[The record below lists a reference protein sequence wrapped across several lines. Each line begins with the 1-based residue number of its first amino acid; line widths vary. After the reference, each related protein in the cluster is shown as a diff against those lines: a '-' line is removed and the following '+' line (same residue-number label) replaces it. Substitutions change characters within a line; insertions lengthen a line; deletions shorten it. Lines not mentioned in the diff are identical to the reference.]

1 MSFGLRNAAQSF
13 QRFID
18 EVLFGIDFCYSYID
32 DILVA
37 SVSEEE
43 HIKHLQIIFERL
55 REYSLVVNPK
65 KWVFGQSEVKFLG
78 YITSSKN
85 CIRT

>member
-18 EVLFGIDFCYSYID
+18 EVIFGLDFCYSYID
-32 DILVA
+32 DILMA

-43 HIKHLQIIFERL
+43 HIKHLPIIFERL
-55 REYSLVVNPK
+55 REYSLLIQKNA
-65 KWVFGQSEVKFLG
+65 FLD
-78 YITSSKN
+78 SQK
-85 CIRT
+85 